1 MKWSYKRIDF
11 LSNFAALFHVKS
23 IMVGFVVV
31 RGSWMYI
38 CSQQVMPMNKER
50 RQGQVKFGL
59 KIPVGPI
66 MSALLLKNEKSNLLL
81 KAKGF
86 VVYTAN
92 CNNLI
97 CVQIKLKFFVSSY
110 ESRKFRKRNT

>member
-11 LSNFAALFHVKS
+11 LSNIAALFHVKS

-38 CSQQVMPMNKER
+38 CSQQVMPMDKER

-66 MSALLLKNEKSNLLL
+66 ISALLLKNEKSNLLL
-81 KAKGF
+81 KARER
-86 VVYTAN
+86 VLRYTPR
-92 CNNLI
+92 I
-97 CVQIKLKFFVSSY
+97 III
-110 ESRKFRKRNT
+110 